1 MRQGHGNSNERHGK
15 MNRLLGF
22 GGLGGY
28 GVNFFMAPE
37 GGAGGEGGGGGSG
50 GAGGGAG
57 GAGAGAGDAGAGGAA
72 GGEGGAGG
80 GAGGSGGIFGGQGGE
95 GGGAG
100 DATKGGALGGAGGKG
115 EGGGAAGEIDW
126 EKITDE
132 EFFAKVEIPTIEGVN
147 INKEFVQKT
156 YGEFLRKHHISP
168 EAVKDYL
175 AMEGATFKKA
185 FDAAK
190 EKEAAE
196 TKAIK
201 ENFDAQGE
209 ALKKNFSEAQIETA
223 VGALST
229 FAEDKDFMQVATTNL
244 SNNST
249 LVKLLLNW
257 AEHHKVDGTTGAGQ
271 GQGSGGLSGFAE
283 RWTGKKI

>member
-1 MRQGHGNSNERHGK
+1 MSFFSLLWTFLIGPLKLLFEVIFDTAYDLVLSPGVAIIMLSLA
-15 MNRLLGF
+15 MNFLVLPLYRRADLLQSQQRDREMQ
-22 GGLGGY
+22 L
-28 GVNFFMAPE
+28 
-37 GGAGGEGGGGGSG
+37 
-50 GAGGGAG
+50 
-57 GAGAGAGDAGAGGAA
+57 
-72 GGEGGAGG
+72 
-80 GAGGSGGIFGGQGGE
+80 
-95 GGGAG
+95 
-100 DATKGGALGGAGGKG
+100 KR
-115 EGGGAAGEIDW
+115 W
-126 EKITDE
+126 TDHI
-132 EFFAKVEIPTIEGVN
+132 K
-147 INKEFVQKT
+147 KT

-229 FAEDKDFMQVATTNL
+229 FADDKDFMQIATTNL

>member
-1 MRQGHGNSNERHGK
+1 
-15 MNRLLGF
+15 MNRLMF
-22 GGLGGY
+22 GLGGGY
-28 GVNFFMAPE
+28 GTNFLMEPE
-37 GGAGGEGGGGGSG
+37 GGTGGEGGGGGGGSAGTGGGGSG
-50 GAGGGAG
+50 GGGAG
-57 GAGAGAGDAGAGGAA
+57 GAGGAA
-72 GGEGGAGG
+72 GTGGGEGGAGT
-80 GAGGSGGIFGGQGGE
+80 GGSGGMFGGQGGE

-100 DATKGGALGGAGGKG
+100 DATKGGALGGAG
-115 EGGGAAGEIDW
+115 EGGAVAGEIDW
-126 EKITDE
+126 DKITDDE
-132 EFFAKVEIPTIEGVN
+132 YFGKVEIPAIEGVN
-147 INKEFVQKT
+147 INADHIKKT

-185 FDAAK
+185 WDTAK

-229 FAEDKDFMQVATTNL
+229 FADDKDFMQIATTNL

-271 GQGSGGLSGFAE
+271 GQGGGGLSGFAE